1 MAINAEQLNIILAAR
16 DKEFTKAMERSQ
28 RRVERFATQSKKQ
41 LSATTKSMNT
51 LGSAAK
57 KLAPLLAAA
66 LSVRAINQASNMA
79 VEISNLS
86 RLAGVS
92 TTEFQKFAVAA
103 RTMGIEQQKAA
114 DILKDMN
121 DRVGDFLQTGGGPM
135 KDFFENVAPLV
146 GVTADQFR
154 NLSGPDALA
163 LFVDTLERAGASQ
176 QDFTFYM
183 EAMASDATALIPIL
197 RDNASGLRSI
207 GDEAEAAGRI
217 MDEKAIKATQ
227 DFQNKLASMRSEIDA
242 NLLNS
247 MYSLKEEIQFLYEF
261 ARDYGVPA
269 FESLVSAAAFAAESI
284 EFVTKAIRDLRGLEG
299 GVDLFSSDDVADL
312 ENQIS
317 KLRERRGYFQERI
330 QGVLSGRELSEID
343 PSSTD
348 ARRIS
353 SYSQQISELSSE
365 LETANFMLAEMN
377 KLINEGGDDSDPII
391 LAPIEVSGGGSGGT
405 LTPLGGGI
413 SPIRQATAEVEELEE
428 TLSRFDEFLPTLESS
443 LENMFMSIVD
453 GTVDAKEAFKQM
465 ATEVIKEL
473 YRVYVV
479 QQLVSS
485 ITSLFGGG
493 SLAPSSSPRPQM
505 RPRASGGPAYAGQSY
520 MTGEHGR
527 ELFVPSVNG
536 RILSAAQTNNAM
548 SGGSE
553 VTVVQNINVS
563 TGVQQ
568 TVRSEIRTLMP
579 QIADAAKSAVADA
592 KRRGGSYGRA
602 MS

>member
-247 MYSLKEEIQFLYEF
+247 MYSLREEIQFLYEF

-269 FESLVSAAAFAAESI
+269 FESLVSAAAFAAEGI

-330 QGVLSGRELSEID
+330 QGVLNGRELSEID
-343 PSSTD
+343 PSSRD

-353 SYSQQISELSSE
+353 SYSQKISELSSE

-391 LAPIEVSGGGSGGT
+391 LEPIEVSGGGSGGT
-405 LTPLGGGI
+405 LTPLGGGV
-413 SPIRQATAEVEELEE
+413 SPIRRATAEVEELEE

-485 ITSLFGGG
+485 ITGLFGGG

>member
-330 QGVLSGRELSEID
+330 QGVLNGRELSEID

-391 LAPIEVSGGGSGGT
+391 LEPIEVSGGGSGGT